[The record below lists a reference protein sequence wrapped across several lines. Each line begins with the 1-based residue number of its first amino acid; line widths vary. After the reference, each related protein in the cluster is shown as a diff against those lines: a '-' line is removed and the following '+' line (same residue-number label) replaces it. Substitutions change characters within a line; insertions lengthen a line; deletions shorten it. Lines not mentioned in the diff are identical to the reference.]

1 MYDGK
6 LIQAKH
12 YFEMSTILLYYDF
25 SLVLIT
31 NNSFHTLISQ
41 LSNNDKNTFCTN
53 ILQQTALSPL
63 KKVKY
68 YILIVLINPII
79 ECQQFSLVAHALVW
93 FWSNTASPSTQCV
106 TNRY

>member
-6 LIQAKH
+6 LVQAKH
-12 YFEMSTILLYYDF
+12 YYGMSTVLLYYDF
-25 SLVLIT
+25 SLVGIT
-31 NNSFHTLISQ
+31 NNSFPTLISQ
-41 LSNNDKNTFCTN
+41 LSNNDKNTFSTN
-53 ILQQTALSPL
+53 FLQQTALSPS

-93 FWSNTASPSTQCV
+93 F
-106 TNRY
+106 